1 MDGREAA
8 HLRPLEAE
16 GAAQAFGSLPPSALG
31 LMVAP
36 GEQPTFQGWGREE
49 ARILRPK
56 KLLFSSIKFT
66 VQQDKFSDLGWEILI
81 VKLQDKSLFCG
92 ALLRVGIWGQ
102 DERVASALGA
112 TWPLFPRCFPHRPAG
127 SVASCWVSLGSCAWR
142 AQGHLLPP

>member
-81 VKLQDKSLFCG
+81 VKLQDKSLFC
-92 ALLRVGIWGQ
+92 
-102 DERVASALGA
+102 
-112 TWPLFPRCFPHRPAG
+112 
-127 SVASCWVSLGSCAWR
+127 
-142 AQGHLLPP
+142 